1 MGNSPTLLKLYK
13 VTYMPGS
20 VVLITGASSGLG
32 LCAQCSDDCL
42 PAIYAARGCPIVIT
56 GRNEKALKD
65 LVS

>member
-32 LCAQCSDDCL
+32 LHL
-42 PAIYAARGCPIVIT
+42 TKIYAARGCPIVIS